1 MTDTREQT
9 PTRGFDGGSR
19 GSGGSRGLGAGLL
32 SGQGFSFA
40 IMAVFFL
47 VMMLALVAGVAIYR
61 GVAAER
67 DAADRLRME
76 SGLITN
82 LVRMGD
88 MADAIAVGVGPEGDA
103 LVLSTTL
110 STGTYETRIYHCN
123 GAIVQEYAFA
133 GLPYDPELAVRVVES
148 RTFAFTFA
156 DGLLTIT
163 TDDGDFCVALRSVQG
178 ANAISGN
185 GGGA

>member
-1 MTDTREQT
+1 MSEHGQ
-9 PTRGFDGGSR
+9 TRG
-19 GSGGSRGLGAGLL
+19 GLL

-40 IMAVFFL
+40 IMAVFFI

-61 GVAAER
+61 GVAGER

-76 SGLITN
+76 SGFITN
-82 LVRMGD
+82 LVRAGD
-88 MADAIAVGVGPEGDA
+88 MADAVSVGAGPEGDA

-110 STGTYETRIYHCN
+110 ATGTYETRIYHYQ

-133 GLPYDPELAVRVVES
+133 GLPYDPELAVRIVDS
-148 RTFAFTFA
+148 DTFAFTFE

-163 TDDGDFCVALRSVQG
+163 TDDGDFCMALRSVQ
-178 ANAISGN
+178 NTTVN